1 MKLLDLSLPTPA
13 ENLACDEAL
22 LDWREEESGG
32 EILRF
37 WEPREYFVVVGY
49 ANKVASEANV
59 PACATD
65 AIPILRRCSGGGAV
79 LQGPGCLN
87 YSLILKITEG
97 SPLTGINSANRFIM
111 ERNRAALE
119 KLFLDA
125 GRGQPDTRTVSS
137 PSPRPSGEKAGVRG
151 TELEIKCLLSPALAS
166 FEGAAGVEPASVPNS
181 SSAHSQPSTL
191 DSQLRIQ
198 GHTDLALGTLK
209 FSGNAQRRKKRC
221 LLFHGTFLLRFDISL
236 VEKFLQ
242 LPAKQPDYRQNR
254 AHSDFL
260 TNLDLPAESLKGA
273 LRKAWQADEPFKKL
287 PRERIKSLS
296 CDKYVT
302 KEWNFKF

>member
-22 LDWREEESGG
+22 LDSCEEENGG

-65 AIPILRRCSGGGAV
+65 AIPILRRCSGGGTV
-79 LQGPGCLN
+79 LQGPGCLD
-87 YSLILKITEG
+87 YSLILKITEAG
-97 SPLTGINSANRFIM
+97 PLTGINSANRFIM

-125 GRGQPDTRTVSS
+125 AREQPDTRTVSS
-137 PSPRPSGEKAGVRG
+137 PSPRPSGERAGVRG
-151 TELEIKCLLSPALAS
+151 TELEIKCLLSS
-166 FEGAAGVEPASVPNS
+166 FKGGEGVEPTSAPAS
-181 SSAHSQPSTL
+181 SSTRSQLSTL
-191 DSQLRIQ
+191 NSQLCIQ
-198 GHTDLALGTLK
+198 GHTDLTLDGLK

-221 LLFHGTFLLRFDISL
+221 LLFHGTFLLRFNISL

-260 TNLDLPAESLKGA
+260 TNLDLPGESVKRA
-273 LRKAWQADEPFKKL
+273 LRKAWQADEPFKNP

>member
-22 LDWREEESGG
+22 LDSCEEENGG

-65 AIPILRRCSGGGAV
+65 AIPILRRCSGGGTV
-79 LQGPGCLN
+79 LQGPGCLD
-87 YSLILKITEG
+87 YSLILKITEAG
-97 SPLTGINSANRFIM
+97 PLTGINSANRFIM

-119 KLFLDA
+119 
-125 GRGQPDTRTVSS
+125 T
-137 PSPRPSGEKAGVRG
+137 
-151 TELEIKCLLSPALAS
+151 LL
-166 FEGAAGVEPASVPNS
+166 
-181 SSAHSQPSTL
+181 TL
-191 DSQLRIQ
+191 NSQLCIQ
-198 GHTDLALGTLK
+198 GHTDLTLDGLK

-221 LLFHGTFLLRFDISL
+221 LLFHGTFLLRFNISL

-260 TNLDLPAESLKGA
+260 TNLDLPGESVKRA
-273 LRKAWQADEPFKKL
+273 LRKVWQADEPLKNL
-287 PRERIKSLS
+287 PRERIRLLS

-302 KEWNFKF
+302 KAWNFKF